1 MPVVAVIREP
11 FLILGHPYRVTRLYF
26 IEPHVVFVLVPDV
39 GNQPTTVRSGI
50 HAHAEKLYADSLARV
65 IFKLAPPSALVL
77 PCHHAVNST
86 PAFLSI
92 VSVNFVQLEN
102 LTVFIPFEKL
112 VSRDPRM
119 STRVILV
126 DCLKVMQPVS
136 SRVRCI
142 LRVLIGIPPEKTVN
156 ASTSVTRRT
165 PWAYWA
171 RRACWTYWA
180 TGRITQCV

>member
-1 MPVVAVIREP
+1 MPVVTVIREF
-11 FLILGHPYRVTRLYF
+11 FLIIGHPYRVTRLYF

-50 HAHAEKLYADSLARV
+50 HAHAEKLYADSLARNRC
-65 IFKLAPPSALVL
+65 KLAPPSRLVL

-86 PAFLSI
+86 PTFLSI

-112 VSRDPRM
+112 VGCNHRM
-119 STRVILV
+119 PTRVILV
-126 DCLKVMQPVS
+126 DCIKVMQPVA
-136 SRVRCI
+136 SRVLCI

-156 ASTSVTRRT
+156 ASTSFTRRT
-165 PWAYWA
+165 PWAYRA
-171 RRACWTYWA
+171 CRACWAYLS
-180 TGRITQCV
+180 TGRFTQCV